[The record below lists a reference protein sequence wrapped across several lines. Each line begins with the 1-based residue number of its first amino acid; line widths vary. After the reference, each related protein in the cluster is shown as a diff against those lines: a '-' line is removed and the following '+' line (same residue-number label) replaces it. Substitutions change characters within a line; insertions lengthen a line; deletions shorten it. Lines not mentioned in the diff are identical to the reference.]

1 MKRRD
6 RQVSRT
12 EDAPEDLVEAILTA
26 RPRTRTRRWNDEV
39 RADDDLGRLQ
49 ALTDAAQRG
58 LADVEAG
65 RFTEFATREELKR
78 HLERI
83 TSAAIQRGAKR
94 RR

>member
-6 RQVSRT
+6 RQVYRT
-12 EDAPEDLVEAILTA
+12 EDAPDDLVEAILTA
-26 RPRTRTRRWNDEV
+26 KPRTRTRRWDDEV
-39 RADDDLGRLQ
+39 RAGDDLRQLQ
-49 ALTDAAQRG
+49 ALRDAAQLG
-58 LADVEAG
+58 LADIKAG
-65 RFTEFATREELKR
+65 RFEEFATREELKR